1 MNAANI
7 CLQTHNLC
15 KSYHNLKVV
24 ENLSVEIREGE
35 IFGLLGPNGAGKT
48 TSIKMI
54 TGLLQPDS
62 GEVIIHGEKSYG
74 PENKYKVG
82 LCPQEIVLWKN
93 LTCKEQLVFM
103 ASMYGVKG
111 NIARKRAD
119 ELLTKT
125 GLYEKRNKLAKTLSG
140 GMQRRLN
147 ILMALMHDPGI
158 IILDEP
164 EAGLDPQS
172 RVLVRDFI
180 LSLSKIRTVI
190 ITTHNMDEAERICD
204 RIAIIDSG
212 KLLVTD
218 SPENLKKTIGKGDIL
233 EIGFS
238 GNVPLIGE
246 ISKLADEVR
255 IEESFIV
262 FKSLAVIERLPFIL
276 ERLKASNTIVKSIN
290 LRENTLE
297 DVFISLTGKKLR
309 E

>member
-1 MNAANI
+1 
-7 CLQTHNLC
+7 
-15 KSYHNLKVV
+15 
-24 ENLSVEIREGE
+24 
-35 IFGLLGPNGAGKT
+35 
-48 TSIKMI
+48 
-54 TGLLQPDS
+54 
-62 GEVIIHGEKSYG
+62 
-74 PENKYKVG
+74 
-82 LCPQEIVLWKN
+82 VLWNN

-103 ASMYGVKG
+103 ASMYGIKG
-111 NIARKRAD
+111 AIARKRAD
-119 ELLTKT
+119 ELLVKT

-147 ILMALMHDPGI
+147 ILMALMHDPRI

-238 GNVPLIGE
+238 GNIPLMAE
-246 ISKLADEVR
+246 ISQLADEVR
-255 IEESFIV
+255 IEESNIF
-262 FKSLAVIERLPFIL
+262 FKSLAVIERLPIIL
-276 ERLKASNTIVKSIN
+276 EKLKASDTRVKSIN